1 LAKTRFAYFCQSCGY
16 ESAKWLG
23 KCPSCSQWNTFVEEV
38 LEKAN
43 TSIPNWKATST
54 TLQRANKPVKVA
66 DITFNEEH
74 RLLTPDKEFNR
85 VLGGGIV
92 AGSLVL
98 IGGEPGI
105 GKSTLMLQLALNMP
119 GLKVL
124 YISGEESEHQIKM
137 RAERLEEVGSRKSEV
152 GSQKLDGGAFK
163 SEIEHPKSEIEY
175 KSEIE
180 HPKSEIS
187 RGCYILTETSTQNI
201 FKQIEQLEPDI
212 VVVDSIQTLYSA
224 HIESTPGSVSQVR
237 ECTAELLRF
246 AKESGTPV
254 FLIGHITKDGMIAG
268 PKILEHMVDTVLQF
282 EGDRHHVYRILRT
295 VKNRFGS
302 SSELGIYEMLG
313 EGLREVSNPSEILLS
328 QRDEALS
335 GITISTTLEGMR
347 PMMIETQAL
356 VSPSPYGTPQR
367 TATGFDTRR
376 MSMLLAVLEKRC
388 GFNLGAKD
396 VFLNITGGIRVEDP
410 AIDLG
415 LAAAIISS
423 HEDIP
428 VPFKTCFAGEIGL
441 SGEIRAV
448 NRVEQRIAEAQKLGF
463 EQIFISKYNLP
474 SGGHDKKGIDL
485 SRYKIDIKIVSRIEE
500 VFGLLFG

>member
-1 LAKTRFAYFCQSCGY
+1 M
-16 ESAKWLG
+16 
-23 KCPSCSQWNTFVEEV
+23 EEV
-38 LEKAN
+38 LEKDNKA
-43 TSIPNWKATST
+43 IPNWKSAST
-54 TLQRANKPVKVA
+54 TLQRANKPVQVA
-66 DITFNEEH
+66 DITFSEEN
-74 RLLTPDKEFNR
+74 RLITPDKEFNR
-85 VLGGGIV
+85 VLGGGVV

-119 GLKVL
+119 KIRVL
-124 YISGEESEHQIKM
+124 YVSGEESERQIKM
-137 RAERLEEVGSRKSEV
+137 RAERLIAVGSQKSEV
-152 GSQKLDGGAFK
+152 GK
-163 SEIEHPKSEIEY
+163 
-175 KSEIE
+175 
-180 HPKSEIS
+180 
-187 RGCYILTETSTQNI
+187 GCFILTETSTQNI
-201 FKQIEQLEPDI
+201 FKQIEELEPDL
-212 VVVDSIQTLYSA
+212 VVIDSIQTLHSA

-237 ECTAELLRF
+237 ECTAEMLRF

-302 SSELGIYEMLG
+302 ASELGIYEMLG

-415 LAAAIISS
+415 LAAAVISS

-428 VPFKTCFAGEIGL
+428 IPFKTCFAGEIGL

-474 SGGHDKKGIDL
+474 SGGLDKKGIDL
-485 SRYKIDIKIVSRIEE
+485 SRYNIDIKIVSRIEE